1 MYVQKIFYLILI
13 IRLIM
18 IYRYI
23 YIYGIHT
30 LYIIYKYTIYITLG
44 TCTDTDQCRLRFFSD
59 RVLVPPIRTGCIS
72 GVRGEPGAP
81 GLSPCAAFRTRSVH
95 TNRVR
100 PLSIYT
106 HSGRCGPMKMTT
118 RKTMTTK
125 TITNKVDGVR
135 V

>member
-13 IRLIM
+13 IRLIV
-18 IYRYI
+18 IYI
-23 YIYGIHT
+23 YIYIYTH
-30 LYIIYKYTIYITLG
+30 IIMYNIQYIYITLG
-44 TCTDTDQCRLRFFSD
+44 TYTDQCRLRFFTD

-72 GVRGEPGAP
+72 GVRGEPGAA

-100 PLSIYT
+100 PLLIYT
-106 HSGRCGPMKMTT
+106 HSGRCGPMKMMT

-135 V
+135 VQ